1 MIRNIRDYG
10 STPPFLSHPLSNN
23 LRLLISQQV
32 HTPTLFR
39 RPIIPLGRVQ
49 CGFCLFLSYLTLLL
63 FSIVVLRFTLI
74 HESYHHQCTYF
85 HPPFSFPLSV
95 PSRCPCVSA
104 SSHARGVPDATD
116 ITNHPVPLTLIRYLP
131 GPRIL
136 KRATSMWI
144 LSRVSSVPGSYH
156 LIMHLLLT
164 LVHLPSFSFASLAL
178 SYLVIPLIVP
188 STVACFQLPLPSLHS
203 DP

>member
-49 CGFCLFLSYLTLLL
+49 CGFCLFLSYLILLL

-104 SSHARGVPDATD
+104 SSHARGSPMPPTLQ
-116 ITNHPVPLTLIRYLP
+116 IT
-131 GPRIL
+131 
-136 KRATSMWI
+136 
-144 LSRVSSVPGSYH
+144 LSPSLSFGTFQDPGSLNGQH
-156 LIMHLLLT
+156 PCGFFPVSLRFPAPIT
-164 LVHLPSFSFASLAL
+164 L
-178 SYLVIPLIVP
+178 
-188 STVACFQLPLPSLHS
+188 
-203 DP
+203 